1 MLRLFKKKVQQKP
14 KDFTFSKT
22 GYILSSETCVEYE
35 YIKKLFFI
43 SMNVLLEKSADFDG
57 KKEIKKLISY
67 YEKSDT
73 LMGTLLN
80 EIFSKKF
87 IETIDKRL
95 SLFELLDK
103 IFRMFYLF
111 DKHRFNNVKL
121 FHNFSFFKMKNRKC
135 IDEKEVVKCSTFSS
149 IAMPM
154 GRLFLSYFTSENYEI
169 FHPVILKKRTTLFIN
184 DTKKEYLR
192 FVCSIVVDHT
202 EFKYLKMYLC
212 GLYEKMFKD
221 ARFDYFYNSLSI
233 KEKAYYVDL
242 IELI

>member
-1 MLRLFKKKVQQKP
+1 MLKLFKKRVQHKP
-14 KDFTFSKT
+14 KDFKFAKT
-22 GYILSSETCVEYE
+22 GYILSSETCKEYE

-43 SMNVLLEKSADFDG
+43 SIDILLEKSTDSDG
-57 KKEIKKLISY
+57 RGEIKKLISY

-73 LMGTLLN
+73 LMSTLLN
-80 EIFSKKF
+80 EIFSKRF
-87 IETIDKRL
+87 VETIDRRL

-111 DKHRFNNVKL
+111 DKHRFSNVSL
-121 FHNFSFFKMKNRKC
+121 FHNFSFYKMKNRKC
-135 IDEKEVVKCSTFSS
+135 IDEKEIVKCSTFSS

-169 FHPVILKKRTTLFIN
+169 FHPVILKKRTTLFLS

-192 FVCSIVVDHT
+192 FVCSIIVDHT

-212 GLYEKMFKD
+212 GLYEKMFND
-221 ARFDYFYNSLSI
+221 TRFDYFYNSLTR

-242 IELI
+242 IELL